1 MIEHSNSD
9 LESILSDHILNYRV
23 FGNEGY
29 KESGSKLI
37 DFGPNHAPNAFIA
50 FTINIRFHL

>member
-1 MIEHSNSD
+1 M
-9 LESILSDHILNYRV
+9 YRV

-29 KESGSKLI
+29 TESGSKLI
-37 DFGPNHAPNAFIA
+37 NFLPNFAPNEFLA